1 MKCVIGGAQLRV
13 FGRAIH
19 AIARISD
26 EFWFDP
32 VEKGLAL
39 RSVNSSRSAY
49 ACVFFS
55 SMFFQHY
62 CWTAGS
68 QPCQKEKQ
76 PSLPCKLIIKSV
88 LPVFRCVNVLE
99 RNVEKC
105 SICTSPSEQHITF
118 QLLCRHGVVKTYNL
132 TFQECDPLQAVF
144 AKHMCPNILKVHSRL
159 LADVMIHF
167 PSSQEEITLSVTPV
181 KVCFKS
187 YTEEDTDFS
196 RTMLTEIQLSPEEFD
211 YFQVGV
217 DSEVTFCL
225 KELRGLL
232 AFAEAMSVPV
242 SVHLDRSGRPIAFSI
257 EDLLLEASFILAT
270 LCEAEKEAE
279 PACCPWP
286 RDSSRTGMDKSDQT
300 SMDGASKAGTAT
312 SKKPQQKG
320 NTPSTDPAKPPSAL
334 AKQEVKNVPRGTERD
349 GPGRAGAATAQAA
362 AGEATEA
369 PYAKVRE
376 LPMVPALEPH
386 GCCWAEHPHMH
397 WGFQWDQQSW
407 KTPAQLEN
415 PSTAGRLLGGRWVSL
430 GNAAGREILRVA
442 KASQIINAQILH
454 HTILTCTNVAFSS
467 STPCSSELSL
477 TRRRPLVAPS
487 RAW

>member
-62 CWTAGS
+62 CWTAVS

-76 PSLPCKLIIKSV
+76 LSLPCKLIIKSV

-105 SICTSPSEQHITF
+105 SISTSPSEHHITF

-144 AKHMCPNILKVHSRL
+144 AKHMCPNILKVHYRL

-167 PSSQEEITLSVTPV
+167 PTSQEEITLSVTPM

-187 YTEEDTDFS
+187 YTEEDTALHPHPS
-196 RTMLTEIQLSPEEFD
+196 LQ
-211 YFQVGV
+211 
-217 DSEVTFCL
+217 
-225 KELRGLL
+225 GLL
-232 AFAEAMSVPV
+232 AFSEATSVPV
-242 SVHLDRSGRPIAFSI
+242 SIHFDRCGKPIAFSI

-270 LCEAEKEAE
+270 LCEAEKEAASPE
-279 PACCPWP
+279 PACCPRPW
-286 RDSSRTGMDKSDQT
+286 DSSKTGMDKSDQP
-300 SMDGASKAGTAT
+300 SMDGTSNAATAA

-320 NTPSTDPAKPPSAL
+320 NTPNMDPAKPQSAL
-334 AKQEVKNVPRGTERD
+334 AKQEVKNIPRGMERD
-349 GPGRAGAATAQAA
+349 VPGRAGAATAKAV
-362 AGEATEA
+362 GREATEA
-369 PYAKVRE
+369 PYAK
-376 LPMVPALEPH
+376 
-386 GCCWAEHPHMH
+386 
-397 WGFQWDQQSW
+397 WDQLSQQHSW
-407 KTPAQLEN
+407 KTPA
-415 PSTAGRLLGGRWVSL
+415 LLGTLLGAASYLYKYCIFQFHSLFFGAVSYKEKEAIGDTFQSL
-430 GNAAGREILRVA
+430 VT
-442 KASQIINAQILH
+442 ASDTEEDSGALQ
-454 HTILTCTNVAFSS
+454 SS
-467 STPCSSELSL
+467 PVL
-477 TRRRPLVAPS
+477 
-487 RAW
+487 

>member
-1 MKCVIGGAQLRV
+1 TSLYILHSLILLLV

-62 CWTAGS
+62 CWTAVS

-76 PSLPCKLIIKSV
+76 LSLPCKLIIKSV

-105 SICTSPSEQHITF
+105 SIYTNINDHHITF
-118 QLLCRHGVVKTYNL
+118 QLLCKHGVVKTYNL
-132 TFQECDPLQAVF
+132 MFQDCDPLQAVF
-144 AKHMCPNILKVHSRL
+144 AKHLCPNILKVHSRL
-159 LADVMIHF
+159 LAEIMIHF
-167 PSSQEEITLSVTPV
+167 PTSQEEVTLSVTPM

-196 RTMLTEIQLSPEEFD
+196 KTMLTEIQLNPEEFD

-232 AFAEAMSVPV
+232 AFSEATSVPV
-242 SVHLDRSGRPIAFSI
+242 SIHFDVSGKPIAFSI
-257 EDLLLEASFILAT
+257 EDMVLEASFILAT
-270 LCEAEKEAE
+270 LSDVEKE
-279 PACCPWP
+279 
-286 RDSSRTGMDKSDQT
+286 RTSQQAPE
-300 SMDGASKAGTAT
+300 SGAVA
-312 SKKPQQKG
+312 SKKPQWTS
-320 NTPSTDPAKPPSAL
+320 NTANTASAKPTSPL
-334 AKQEVKNVPRGTERD
+334 AKQEIEDIPRAARREVTGTE
-349 GPGRAGAATAQAA
+349 GTAVTEAEERAALGEAAGDQYQKVRRPRPQLQGIPQRVSPKRCCTLRFISYFCKCCIFQFHSLFFGAVSCQKDAPSHSFQSLATASD
-362 AGEATEA
+362 TE
-369 PYAKVRE
+369 E
-376 LPMVPALEPH
+376 DF
-386 GCCWAEHPHMH
+386 G
-397 WGFQWDQQSW
+397 
-407 KTPAQLEN
+407 TAQ
-415 PSTAGRLLGGRWVSL
+415 
-430 GNAAGREILRVA
+430 
-442 KASQIINAQILH
+442 
-454 HTILTCTNVAFSS
+454 
-467 STPCSSELSL
+467 CS
-477 TRRRPLVAPS
+477 PV
-487 RAW
+487 

>member
-1 MKCVIGGAQLRV
+1 AAMKCVIGGAQLRV

-62 CWTAGS
+62 CWTAVP

-76 PSLPCKLIIKSV
+76 LSLPCKLIIKSV

-105 SICTSPSEQHITF
+105 SISTSPSEQHITF

-167 PSSQEEITLSVTPV
+167 PTSQEEITLSVTPM

-232 AFAEAMSVPV
+232 AFSEATSVPV
-242 SVHLDRSGRPIAFSI
+242 SIHFDRCGKPIAFSM

-270 LCEAEKEAE
+270 LCEAEEEAAAPE
-279 PACCPWP
+279 PACCPQPWD
-286 RDSSRTGMDKSDQT
+286 R
-300 SMDGASKAGTAT
+300 
-312 SKKPQQKG
+312 KPQQKG
-320 NTPSTDPAKPPSAL
+320 NAPSMGPAKPPGAL
-334 AKQEVKNVPRGTERD
+334 AKQEVKNIPRGTERD
-349 GPGRAGAATAQAA
+349 VPGRAGAATAQAA
-362 AGEATEA
+362 GGEATEA
-369 PYAKVRE
+369 PYAKNSYLYKYCVFQFHSLFFGAVSYKE
-376 LPMVPALEPH
+376 KEAIGDTFQSLVTASDTEEEPGAL
-386 GCCWAEHPHMH
+386 
-397 WGFQWDQQSW
+397 QSS
-407 KTPAQLEN
+407 P
-415 PSTAGRLLGGRWVSL
+415 V
-430 GNAAGREILRVA
+430 
-442 KASQIINAQILH
+442 
-454 HTILTCTNVAFSS
+454 
-467 STPCSSELSL
+467 
-477 TRRRPLVAPS
+477 
-487 RAW
+487 

>member
-1 MKCVIGGAQLRV
+1 RLLPCFLSLAV

-49 ACVFFS
+49 AYVFFS
-55 SMFFQHY
+55 SVFFQHY
-62 CWTAGS
+62 CWTAVS

-76 PSLPCKLIIKSV
+76 LSLPCKLIIKSV
-88 LPVFRCVNVLE
+88 LSVFRCVNVLE

-105 SICTSPSEQHITF
+105 SISTSPNDHHVTF

-167 PSSQEEITLSVTPV
+167 PTSQEEITLAVTPM

-196 RTMLTEIQLSPEEFD
+196 RTMRTEIQLSPEEFD

-232 AFAEAMSVPV
+232 AFSEATSVPV
-242 SVHLDRSGRPIAFSI
+242 SIHFDRCGKPIAFSV

-270 LCEAEKEAE
+270 LCEAEKEAASPE
-279 PACCPWP
+279 PPRCPQPW
-286 RDSSRTGMDKSDQT
+286 DSKAETA
-300 SMDGASKAGTAT
+300 ASK
-312 SKKPQQKG
+312 KQQQNG
-320 NTPSTDPAKPPSAL
+320 NTLSTDSAKHPSPVGN
-334 AKQEVKNVPRGTERD
+334 QEVKSIPRGTERD
-349 GPGRAGAATAQAA
+349 VPGRAGAATAEA
-362 AGEATEA
+362 AGGEAMEA
-369 PYAKVRE
+369 PYQKNSYLYKYCISQFHSLFFGAVSSKEKEAIDDTLQNLVTASDTE
-376 LPMVPALEPH
+376 EDFGTL
-386 GCCWAEHPHMH
+386 
-397 WGFQWDQQSW
+397 QS
-407 KTPAQLEN
+407 
-415 PSTAGRLLGGRWVSL
+415 
-430 GNAAGREILRVA
+430 
-442 KASQIINAQILH
+442 SQ
-454 HTILTCTNVAFSS
+454 V
-467 STPCSSELSL
+467 
-477 TRRRPLVAPS
+477 
-487 RAW
+487 

>member
-1 MKCVIGGAQLRV
+1 RILQCFLSLAV

-39 RSVNSSRSAY
+39 RAVNSSRSAY

-62 CWTAGS
+62 CWTAVS

-76 PSLPCKLIIKSV
+76 LSLPCKLIIKSV

-99 RNVEKC
+99 RNVERC
-105 SICTSPSEQHITF
+105 SISTHPSEHHITF

-144 AKHMCPNILKVHSRL
+144 AKHMCPNILKVHSRM

-167 PSSQEEITLSVTPV
+167 PTSQEEITLSVTPM

-232 AFAEAMSVPV
+232 AFSEATSVPV
-242 SVHLDRSGRPIAFSI
+242 SIHFDRCGKPIAFSI

-270 LCEAEKEAE
+270 LCEAEKEAASPE
-279 PACCPWP
+279 PW
-286 RDSSRTGMDKSDQT
+286 DSSTHT
-300 SMDGASKAGTAT
+300 AASKR
-312 SKKPQQKG
+312 PQQKG
-320 NTPSTDPAKPPSAL
+320 NTASVDSAKP
-334 AKQEVKNVPRGTERD
+334 EVKNVPRGTEREV
-349 GPGRAGAATAQAA
+349 PGRAGTATARAA

-369 PYAKVRE
+369 PYEKVRE
-376 LPMVPALEPH
+376 LPMNSYLH
-386 GCCWAEHPHMH
+386 NYCI
-397 WGFQWDQQSW
+397 FQFHSLFFGAVSYKQKEAIGDTFQS
-407 KTPAQLEN
+407 LV
-415 PSTAGRLLGGRWVSL
+415 TASDTEEELGGL
-430 GNAAGREILRVA
+430 
-442 KASQIINAQILH
+442 Q
-454 HTILTCTNVAFSS
+454 SS
-467 STPCSSELSL
+467 P
-477 TRRRPLVAPS
+477 V
-487 RAW
+487 

>member
-1 MKCVIGGAQLRV
+1 MLPLGLFWRKCSATFLSFYFNLECVLQCFLSLAV

-32 VEKGLAL
+32 LEKGLAL

-62 CWTAGS
+62 CWTAGT

-76 PSLPCKLIIKSV
+76 LSLPCKLIIKSV

-105 SICTSPSEQHITF
+105 SICSSPSEQHITF

-167 PSSQEEITLSVTPV
+167 PSSQEEITLSVTPM
-181 KVCFKS
+181 KVSFKS

-232 AFAEAMSVPV
+232 AFSEATSVPV
-242 SVHLDRSGRPIAFSI
+242 CVHFDRSGRPVAFSI

-270 LCEAEKEAE
+270 LCEAEREAASPE
-279 PACCPWP
+279 PACCPRP
-286 RDSSRTGMDKSDQT
+286 RDSSRPGMDKSDQSST
-300 SMDGASKAGTAT
+300 DGASNAVTAT

-334 AKQEVKNVPRGTERD
+334 AKQEVKNTPRGSERD
-349 GPGRAGAATAQAA
+349 EPGRAA

-369 PYAKVRE
+369 PQAQFHSLFFGAVSHKDKATGDTFQSLVTASDSEEE
-376 LPMVPALEPH
+376 LGAL
-386 GCCWAEHPHMH
+386 
-397 WGFQWDQQSW
+397 QSS
-407 KTPAQLEN
+407 PVL
-415 PSTAGRLLGGRWVSL
+415 
-430 GNAAGREILRVA
+430 
-442 KASQIINAQILH
+442 
-454 HTILTCTNVAFSS
+454 
-467 STPCSSELSL
+467 
-477 TRRRPLVAPS
+477 
-487 RAW
+487 

>member
-1 MKCVIGGAQLRV
+1 MKCVIGGAHLRV

-49 ACVFFS
+49 AYVFFS
-55 SMFFQHY
+55 SVFFQHY
-62 CWTAGS
+62 CWTAVS

-76 PSLPCKLIIKSV
+76 LSLPCKLIIKSV
-88 LPVFRCVNVLE
+88 LPVFRCANVLE

-105 SICTSPSEQHITF
+105 SIYTNINDHHITF
-118 QLLCRHGVVKTYNL
+118 QLLCKHGVVKTYNL

-167 PSSQEEITLSVTPV
+167 PTSQEEVTLSVTPM

-196 RTMLTEIQLSPEEFD
+196 KTMLTEIQLNPEEFD

-232 AFAEAMSVPV
+232 AFSEATSVPV
-242 SVHLDRSGRPIAFSI
+242 SIHFDISGRPIAFSI
-257 EDLLLEASFILAT
+257 EDMVLEASFILAT
-270 LCEAEKEAE
+270 LCDIEKEPTSQQPPCFSQRQERQVRFKMERKQSAHSCRVL
-279 PACCPWP
+279 PVTNLTYSLQ
-286 RDSSRTGMDKSDQT
+286 SSLKPHVGKSEKT
-300 SMDGASKAGTAT
+300 SMGKDSNAAAVA
-312 SKKPQQKG
+312 SKKPQWNG
-320 NTPSTDPAKPPSAL
+320 NAPNTEPAKPASPL
-334 AKQEVKNVPRGTERD
+334 AKQEVKNIPRDTEM
-349 GPGRAGAATAQAA
+349 PGIEGAALTEAEDHVMLE
-362 AGEATEA
+362 GEAAESHSQKFHSLFFGAVSCTEKDA
-369 PYAKVRE
+369 ISHTFHSLA
-376 LPMVPALEPH
+376 
-386 GCCWAEHPHMH
+386 
-397 WGFQWDQQSW
+397 
-407 KTPAQLEN
+407 
-415 PSTAGRLLGGRWVSL
+415 TASDTEEDFG
-430 GNAAGREILRVA
+430 
-442 KASQIINAQILH
+442 
-454 HTILTCTNVAFSS
+454 SS
-467 STPCSSELSL
+467 PVL
-477 TRRRPLVAPS
+477 
-487 RAW
+487 

>member
-49 ACVFFS
+49 ACVFFP

-62 CWTAGS
+62 CWTAVS

-76 PSLPCKLIIKSV
+76 LSLPCKLIIKSV

-105 SICTSPSEQHITF
+105 SISTSPSEHHITF

-167 PSSQEEITLSVTPV
+167 PTSQEEITLSVTPV

-232 AFAEAMSVPV
+232 AFSEATSVPV
-242 SVHLDRSGRPIAFSI
+242 SIHFDRCGKPIAFSI

-270 LCEAEKEAE
+270 LCEAEKEAASAE
-279 PACCPWP
+279 PACCPRPW
-286 RDSSRTGMDKSDQT
+286 DSSRTGMDKSDQA
-300 SMDGASKAGTAT
+300 SVDGASNAVTAA

-320 NTPSTDPAKPPSAL
+320 TTPSMDPAKPPSAL
-334 AKQEVKNVPRGTERD
+334 AKKQELQNIPRGTERD
-349 GPGRAGAATAQAA
+349 VPGRAGAATAEAA
-362 AGEATEA
+362 GGEATEA
-369 PYAKVRE
+369 PYAKFHSLFFGAVSYKEKEAIGDTFQSLVTASDTEEE
-376 LPMVPALEPH
+376 LGAL
-386 GCCWAEHPHMH
+386 
-397 WGFQWDQQSW
+397 QSS
-407 KTPAQLEN
+407 PVL
-415 PSTAGRLLGGRWVSL
+415 
-430 GNAAGREILRVA
+430 
-442 KASQIINAQILH
+442 
-454 HTILTCTNVAFSS
+454 
-467 STPCSSELSL
+467 
-477 TRRRPLVAPS
+477 
-487 RAW
+487 

>member
-1 MKCVIGGAQLRV
+1 LTV

-62 CWTAGS
+62 CWTAVS

-76 PSLPCKLIIKSV
+76 LSLPCKLIIKSV

-105 SICTSPSEQHITF
+105 SISTNPSDHHVTF

-167 PSSQEEITLSVTPV
+167 PTSQEEVTLSVTPM

-232 AFAEAMSVPV
+232 AFSEATSVPV
-242 SVHLDRSGRPIAFSI
+242 SIHFDRCGKPIAFSI

-270 LCEAEKEAE
+270 LCEAEEEAASPA
-279 PACCPWP
+279 PACCPQP
-286 RDSSRTGMDKSDQT
+286 RDRNAD
-300 SMDGASKAGTAT
+300 TAA

-320 NTPSTDPAKPPSAL
+320 NAPSMDSAKPPSAL
-334 AKQEVKNVPRGTERD
+334 AKQEVKSIPRGTERAV
-349 GPGRAGAATAQAA
+349 PGRAGAATAEA
-362 AGEATEA
+362 AGREATEA
-369 PYAKVRE
+369 PHEKVRE
-376 LPMVPALEPH
+376 LPTVSAVEPH
-386 GCCWAEHPHMH
+386 SCCLAEHPPRAL
-397 WGFQWDQQSW
+397 GFHSLFFGAVSHKEKEAIDDTFQS
-407 KTPAQLEN
+407 LV
-415 PSTAGRLLGGRWVSL
+415 TASDTEEDFGALQS
-430 GNAAGREILRVA
+430 
-442 KASQIINAQILH
+442 SQ
-454 HTILTCTNVAFSS
+454 V
-467 STPCSSELSL
+467 
-477 TRRRPLVAPS
+477 
-487 RAW
+487 

>member
-1 MKCVIGGAQLRV
+1 CILQCFLSLTV

-26 EFWFDP
+26 EFCFDP

-62 CWTAGS
+62 CWTAVS

-76 PSLPCKLIIKSV
+76 LALPCKLIIKSV

-105 SICTSPSEQHITF
+105 SISTNPNDHHITF

-167 PSSQEEITLSVTPV
+167 PTSQEEITLSVTPM

-232 AFAEAMSVPV
+232 AFSEATSVPV
-242 SVHLDRSGRPIAFSI
+242 SIHFDRCGKPIAFSI

-270 LCEAEKEAE
+270 LCEAEKEAASPE
-279 PACCPWP
+279 SACCPQPW
-286 RDSSRTGMDKSDQT
+286 DSAD
-300 SMDGASKAGTAT
+300 TAA

-320 NTPSTDPAKPPSAL
+320 NTPSVACAKPPSAL
-334 AKQEVKNVPRGTERD
+334 AKQEVKSIPRGTERD
-349 GPGRAGAATAQAA
+349 VPGTAGAATAEAVG
-362 AGEATEA
+362 GEATEA
-369 PYAKVRE
+369 PYEKVRE
-376 LPMVPALEPH
+376 LPMNSYLYKYCIFQFHSLFFGAVSYKEKEAIGDTFQSLVTASDTEEDFSAL
-386 GCCWAEHPHMH
+386 
-397 WGFQWDQQSW
+397 QS
-407 KTPAQLEN
+407 
-415 PSTAGRLLGGRWVSL
+415 
-430 GNAAGREILRVA
+430 
-442 KASQIINAQILH
+442 SQ
-454 HTILTCTNVAFSS
+454 V
-467 STPCSSELSL
+467 
-477 TRRRPLVAPS
+477 
-487 RAW
+487 

>member
-1 MKCVIGGAQLRV
+1 CILQCFLSLTV

-62 CWTAGS
+62 CWTAVS

-76 PSLPCKLIIKSV
+76 LSLPCKLIIKSV

-99 RNVEKC
+99 KNVEKC
-105 SICTSPSEQHITF
+105 SIFTNPNDHHITF

-132 TFQECDPLQAVF
+132 TFQECDPLQAIF

-167 PSSQEEITLSVTPV
+167 PTSQEEITLSVTPM

-232 AFAEAMSVPV
+232 LFSEATSVPV
-242 SVHLDRSGRPIAFSI
+242 SIHFDRCGKPIAFSI

-270 LCEAEKEAE
+270 LCEAEKEGASPE
-279 PACCPWP
+279 PPCCPQPW
-286 RDSSRTGMDKSDQT
+286 D
-300 SMDGASKAGTAT
+300 SKADMAA

-320 NTPSTDPAKPPSAL
+320 NTPSMDSAKPPSAL
-334 AKQEVKNVPRGTERD
+334 ANQEVESIPRGTERD
-349 GPGRAGAATAQAA
+349 VPGRAGAATAEAVG
-362 AGEATEA
+362 GEATEA
-369 PYAKVRE
+369 PYEKVRE
-376 LPMVPALEPH
+376 LPVNSYLYKYCISQFHSLFFGAVSSKEKEAIGDTFQSLVTASDTEEDFGAL
-386 GCCWAEHPHMH
+386 
-397 WGFQWDQQSW
+397 QS
-407 KTPAQLEN
+407 
-415 PSTAGRLLGGRWVSL
+415 
-430 GNAAGREILRVA
+430 
-442 KASQIINAQILH
+442 SQ
-454 HTILTCTNVAFSS
+454 V
-467 STPCSSELSL
+467 
-477 TRRRPLVAPS
+477 
-487 RAW
+487 

>member
-1 MKCVIGGAQLRV
+1 LTV

-32 VEKGLAL
+32 IEKGLAL

-49 ACVFFS
+49 AYVFFS

-62 CWTAGS
+62 CWTAVS
-68 QPCQKEKQ
+68 EPHQKEKQ
-76 PSLPCKLIIKSV
+76 LSLPCKLIIKSV

-105 SICTSPSEQHITF
+105 SISTNPNDHHITF

-132 TFQECDPLQAVF
+132 TFQDCDPLQAVF

-167 PSSQEEITLSVTPV
+167 PTSQEEITLSVTPM

-232 AFAEAMSVPV
+232 AFSEATSVPV
-242 SVHLDRSGRPIAFSI
+242 SIHFDRCGKPIAFSI

-270 LCEAEKEAE
+270 LCEAEKEAASPE
-279 PACCPWP
+279 PACCPQPW
-286 RDSSRTGMDKSDQT
+286 DSNADT
-300 SMDGASKAGTAT
+300 APSKY
-312 SKKPQQKG
+312 PQWNG
-320 NTPSTDPAKPPSAL
+320 NTPSKDLANPTSAL
-334 AKQEVKNVPRGTERD
+334 AKQEVKSIPRLTERD
-349 GPGRAGAATAQAA
+349 VPGRAGAAMAEAA
-362 AGEATEA
+362 GGEATEA
-369 PYAKVRE
+369 PYQKIRYHVASYLYKYCVFQFHSLFFGAVSYKE
-376 LPMVPALEPH
+376 KEAIGDTFQSLATASDTEEDFGAL
-386 GCCWAEHPHMH
+386 
-397 WGFQWDQQSW
+397 QS
-407 KTPAQLEN
+407 
-415 PSTAGRLLGGRWVSL
+415 
-430 GNAAGREILRVA
+430 
-442 KASQIINAQILH
+442 SQ
-454 HTILTCTNVAFSS
+454 V
-467 STPCSSELSL
+467 
-477 TRRRPLVAPS
+477 
-487 RAW
+487 

>member
-1 MKCVIGGAQLRV
+1 MLVC
-13 FGRAIH
+13 
-19 AIARISD
+19 
-26 EFWFDP
+26 
-32 VEKGLAL
+32 
-39 RSVNSSRSAY
+39 SSHP
-49 ACVFFS
+49 CFS
-55 SMFFQHY
+55 SI
-62 CWTAGS
+62 TAGQLGAS
-68 QPCQKEKQ
+68 PVRRRSSH
-76 PSLPCKLIIKSV
+76 PSPSV

-279 PACCPWP
+279 PACCPRPW
-286 RDSSRTGMDKSDQT
+286 DSSRPGMDKCDQT
-300 SMDGASKAGTAT
+300 SMDGASNAGTAT

-320 NTPSTDPAKPPSAL
+320 NTPSTGPAKPPSAL
-334 AKQEVKNVPRGTERD
+334 AKQEFHSLFFGAVSYKEKAIGGTFQSLVTASDTEEEL
-349 GPGRAGAATAQAA
+349 GA
-362 AGEATEA
+362 
-369 PYAKVRE
+369 
-376 LPMVPALEPH
+376 L
-386 GCCWAEHPHMH
+386 
-397 WGFQWDQQSW
+397 QSS
-407 KTPAQLEN
+407 PVL
-415 PSTAGRLLGGRWVSL
+415 
-430 GNAAGREILRVA
+430 
-442 KASQIINAQILH
+442 
-454 HTILTCTNVAFSS
+454 
-467 STPCSSELSL
+467 
-477 TRRRPLVAPS
+477 
-487 RAW
+487 

>member
-1 MKCVIGGAQLRV
+1 LTV

-26 EFWFDP
+26 EFCFDP

-62 CWTAGS
+62 CWTAVS

-76 PSLPCKLIIKSV
+76 LSLPCKLIIKSV

-105 SICTSPSEQHITF
+105 SISTNPSDHHITF

-167 PSSQEEITLSVTPV
+167 PTSQEEITLSVTPV

-232 AFAEAMSVPV
+232 AFSEATSAPV
-242 SVHLDRSGRPIAFSI
+242 SIHFDRCGKPIAFSI

-270 LCEAEKEAE
+270 LCEAEKEAASPE
-279 PACCPWP
+279 PACCPQP
-286 RDSSRTGMDKSDQT
+286 RDSNAD
-300 SMDGASKAGTAT
+300 TAT
-312 SKKPQQKG
+312 SKKSQQKG
-320 NTPSTDPAKPPSAL
+320 NAPSMDSAKPPSAL
-334 AKQEVKNVPRGTERD
+334 AKQEVKSIPRGTGRD
-349 GPGRAGAATAQAA
+349 EPGRAGAATAEAA
-362 AGEATEA
+362 GGEATGAPQEKNSYQYKYCIFQFHSLFFGAVSYKEKEA
-369 PYAKVRE
+369 TGDTFQSLVTASDTE
-376 LPMVPALEPH
+376 EDFGALP
-386 GCCWAEHPHMH
+386 G
-397 WGFQWDQQSW
+397 
-407 KTPAQLEN
+407 
-415 PSTAGRLLGGRWVSL
+415 
-430 GNAAGREILRVA
+430 
-442 KASQIINAQILH
+442 SQ
-454 HTILTCTNVAFSS
+454 V
-467 STPCSSELSL
+467 
-477 TRRRPLVAPS
+477 
-487 RAW
+487 

>member
-1 MKCVIGGAQLRV
+1 MKCVIGGAHLRV

-32 VEKGLAL
+32 LERGLAL

-49 ACVFFS
+49 GYVFFS

-62 CWTAGS
+62 CWTAVS

-76 PSLPCKLIIKSV
+76 LSLPCRLIIKSV

-105 SICTSPSEQHITF
+105 SIYTNINDRHITF
-118 QLLCRHGVVKTYNL
+118 QLLCKHGVVKTYNL

-144 AKHMCPNILKVHSRL
+144 AKHMCPNILRVHSRL

-167 PSSQEEITLSVTPV
+167 PASQEEVTLSVTPM

-196 RTMLTEIQLSPEEFD
+196 KTMLTEIQLNPDEFD

-232 AFAEAMSVPV
+232 AFSEATSVPV
-242 SVHLDRSGRPIAFSI
+242 SIHFAVSGKPIAFSV
-257 EDLLLEASFILAT
+257 EDTVLEASFVLAT
-270 LCEAEKEAE
+270 LSEVEKETAS
-279 PACCPWP
+279 PQPP
-286 RDSSRTGMDKSDQT
+286 RSSQRRESSKTRAGASEQT
-300 SMDGASKAGTAT
+300 SVDEDSNAAAGASKE
-312 SKKPQQKG
+312 PPRNG
-320 NTPSTDPAKPPSAL
+320 NAPTTGSAKPVSPRAE
-334 AKQEVKNVPRGTERD
+334 QEVKNIPRVREVTGVGGT
-349 GPGRAGAATAQAA
+349 ATTEAEPE
-362 AGEATEA
+362 GEATESR
-369 PYAKVRE
+369 YQEVLTYK
-376 LPMVPALEPH
+376 
-386 GCCWAEHPHMH
+386 CCL
-397 WGFQWDQQSW
+397 FQFHSLFFGAVSCKEKDAIGHTFRSL
-407 KTPAQLEN
+407 A
-415 PSTAGRLLGGRWVSL
+415 TASDTEEDF
-430 GNAAGREILRVA
+430 GNAPS
-442 KASQIINAQILH
+442 SQL
-454 HTILTCTNVAFSS
+454 L
-467 STPCSSELSL
+467 
-477 TRRRPLVAPS
+477 
-487 RAW
+487 